1 MRYEKD
7 FSMKWGIS
15 PARIWKVLKE
25 SFKGFSKDKVAK
37 LSGSLAYST
46 VFSMGPML
54 VVLIALCGLFLERE
68 AIEGKVYSTMQGFVG
83 HDTAA
88 QLQEMIRNA
97 GNGQKSKTAAIIGV
111 ITLLIGATSVFAE
124 IQDSV
129 NTIWG
134 LKPKPRR
141 GWVLMLKNRFLS
153 FSVIVSL
160 GFILLVSLVLS
171 TVIEGLSLRL
181 QAFFP
186 DVAVAFVYV
195 FNLVITLSVS
205 VFIFGVIFKVLPD
218 AEIRW
223 KHVFVGALVT
233 AILFMLGK
241 AAIGIYISSTKVGS
255 TYGAAGSLVV
265 LLVWVYYS
273 SFILYFGAEF
283 TRAFA
288 VEFGA
293 PIHPNSYAVTVEQV
307 EVEKGSK
314 VVEEK
319 PKDSGT

>member
-1 MRYEKD
+1 
-7 FSMKWGIS
+7 MKWGIT
-15 PARIWKVLKE
+15 PARLWKVLKA
-25 SFKGFSKDKVAK
+25 SFEGFSKDRVAK

-68 AIEGKVYSTMQGFVG
+68 AIEGRIYGTLQGFVG
-83 HDTAA
+83 SDTAA

-97 GNGQKSKTAAIIGV
+97 GNGQKSKTAAIVGV

-171 TVIEGLSLRL
+171 SIIEVLSLRL
-181 QAFFP
+181 QAAFP
-186 DVAVAFVYV
+186 DTAVAVVYV
-195 FNLVITLSVS
+195 FNMIVTLFVS
-205 VFIFGVIFKVLPD
+205 VFVFGVIFKVLPD
-218 AEIRW
+218 AEITW
-223 KHVFVGALVT
+223 KHVFTGALVT
-233 AILFMLGK
+233 AILFMIGK
-241 AAIGIYISSTKVGS
+241 AAIGLYISSTQVGS
-255 TYGAAGSLVV
+255 TYGAAGALVV

-273 SFILYFGAEF
+273 SIILYFGAEF
-283 TRAFA
+283 TRAYA

-293 PIHPNSYAVTVEQV
+293 PIHPSPYAVTVEEV
-307 EVEKGSK
+307 EVERGSK
-314 VVEEK
+314 VVDEK
-319 PKDSGT
+319 PKNS